1 MKKNVIVL
9 IIIIV
14 ILFGMFITIY
24 NSTKSKLKVD
34 FYADNKKIN
43 VGQEI
48 ILQIKTNKQIIATNF
63 ELIYNTESFELIGSE
78 TENFMV
84 SKKNDKIACIYADI
98 TGKGIDTFKLR
109 LKAIKETK
117 ANFEITNS
125 KFREVDKEESYV
137 QDQIQGINKKIKI
150 QVIK

>member
-9 IIIIV
+9 IIIV

-63 ELIYNTESFELIGSE
+63 ELIYDTESFELIGSE

-98 TGKGIDTFKLR
+98 TVKGIDTFKVR

>member
-63 ELIYNTESFELIGSE
+63 ELIYDTESFELIGSE

>member
-1 MKKNVIVL
+1 MNKNIIVL

-63 ELIYNTESFELIGSE
+63 ELIYDTESFELIGSE

-109 LKAIKETK
+109 LKAIKETE

>member
-9 IIIIV
+9 IIIV

-109 LKAIKETK
+109 LKAIKETE

>member
-1 MKKNVIVL
+1 MKKNIIVL

-63 ELIYNTESFELIGSE
+63 ELIYDTESFELIGSE

-109 LKAIKETK
+109 LKAIKETE